1 MDWKGSES
9 LPIALSSDREQR
21 PARLSYHL
29 AFRRLLALATGVF
42 FFVLYLQT
50 PTICGKRPVRP
61 FSLIATLPDLYEASV
76 VELQAGMAAGH
87 FTSVDLVRA
96 YFARIDEVNLK
107 GAALR
112 AVLELNPSALFQAQV
127 LDEERAMLGARG
139 PLHGIPV
146 LLKDNIAT
154 ISSEGAYTRSR
165 ALITR

>member
-1 MDWKGSES
+1 MSF
-9 LPIALSSDREQR
+9 
-21 PARLSYHL
+21 RLVL
-29 AFRRLLALATGVF
+29 RLLATSLF
-42 FFVLYLQT
+42 FFALYLQA
-50 PTICGKRPVRP
+50 PQVWRSVRVP
-61 FSLIATLPDLYEASV
+61 HSSQNATLPDLYEASV
-76 VELQAGMAAGH
+76 VDLQAGMAAGH

-154 ISSEGAYTRSR
+154 ISSEGE
-165 ALITR
+165 